1 MKKFNPER
9 RRTILKW
16 VGSAGALGMGA
27 MVWSMYLKGAKHTD
41 ALRPPAA
48 GSEEEFLS
56 SCIRCG
62 LCVEACPYL
71 TLKLAVVGSGI
82 SAGTPYFE
90 PRKIPCYMCK
100 DIPCAYACPSGA
112 LDIRRLAKQSKE
124 PSINEAKM
132 GVAVIDTTHCIAYGG
147 IQCDACYRAC
157 PLIGEAIYLEFRHSK
172 FTNEHSE
179 LLPMVNAEICTGCGM
194 CERACVTKT
203 PTIRVQKRE
212 KVLGSVGEHYI
223 RSWKAGDEGRI
234 QENTT
239 PQSPRKNALDYLNDG
254 GF

>member
-1 MKKFNPER
+1 MEKFNPER
-9 RRTILKW
+9 RKTILKW
-16 VGSAGALGMGA
+16 VSSAGALGVGA
-27 MVWSMYLKGAKHTD
+27 MVWSVCLKGANKAD
-41 ALRPPAA
+41 ALRPPCA
-48 GSEEEFLS
+48 GSESEFLS

-71 TLKLAVVGSGI
+71 TLKLATPSSGI

-100 DIPCAYACPSGA
+100 DIPCAKACPSGA
-112 LDIRRLAKQSKE
+112 LDLKRVSKE
-124 PSINEAKM
+124 GEPNINEAKI
-132 GVAVIDTTHCIAYGG
+132 GVAIIDTTHCIAYGG

-157 PLIGEAIYLEFRHSK
+157 PLIGKAIYLEFRHST

-179 LLPMVNAEICTGCGM
+179 LLPMVNAEVCTGCGM
-194 CERACVTKT
+194 CERACVTAK
-203 PTIRVQKRE
+203 PTIRVLPRE

-223 RSWKAGDEGRI
+223 RSWKEGDESRI
-234 QENTT
+234 LENGVSS
-239 PQSPRKNALDYLNDG
+239 SPRKDALDYLNDG

>member
-9 RRTILKW
+9 RKTILKW
-16 VGSAGALGMGA
+16 VGSVGTLGVGA
-27 MVWSMYLKGAKHTD
+27 MVWSMYLKGASKTD
-41 ALRPPAA
+41 ALRPPGA
-48 GSEEEFLS
+48 GSEEDFLS

-71 TLKLAVVGSGI
+71 TLKLATPGSGI

-100 DIPCAYACPSGA
+100 DIPCTFACPSGA
-112 LDIRRLAKQSKE
+112 LDIKRLVKETQE

-157 PLIGEAIYLEFRHSK
+157 PLIGKAIYLELRHSK

-194 CERACVTKT
+194 CERACVTQK
-203 PTIRVQKRE
+203 PTIRVLRRE
-212 KVLGSVGEHYI
+212 RVLGSVGEHYI
-223 RSWKAGDEGRI
+223 RSWKAGDEERI
-234 QENTT
+234 QENTA
-239 PQSPRKNALDYLNDG
+239 PSSPRQNALDYLNNG